1 MSNKFMGIEINNPT
15 AIVNKLVRKRKESG
29 ISRAFIDSLLI
40 ARRNLI
46 LLTRFPTAIVA
57 VVILPILFLSGFILT
72 FQRLMAVQEINY
84 VQYLVPIITLQA
96 MFFTAMGSAI
106 NLAMD
111 MNTGMLQ
118 RCQVMPISRL
128 AIFGGLV
135 IAYLVR
141 ALITLVILLGL
152 AHFYGFRFQGGFFA
166 TLGFVAL
173 SLLFTSAAIVGYSVF
188 ALVLK
193 KPELVE
199 SLNIIP
205 YAPLL
210 LLSTGFSPIENFPN
224 WLQPIVSNQ
233 PVSHTANALRAL
245 ANGSEELLNSLL
257 WSLGWLL
264 GLLIVFTFLA
274 TLLYQKN

>member
-1 MSNKFMGIEINNPT
+1 MSNRLMGMNLHDPATRAKELIIN
-15 AIVNKLVRKRKESG
+15 RKESG
-29 ISRAFIDSLLI
+29 ISRAFSDSLLL

-57 VVILPILFLSGFILT
+57 VVILPILFFSGFLLT
-72 FQRLMAVQEINY
+72 FQQLMAVQEINY

-106 NLAMD
+106 NLASD

-118 RCQVMPISRL
+118 RCRAMPISRL
-128 AIFGGLV
+128 AAFGGLA

-141 ALITLVILLGL
+141 ALITLVILLCL

-166 TLGFVAL
+166 TLGFIAL
-173 SLLFTSAAIVGYSVF
+173 SLLFAIAAIVGYSVF

-199 SLNIIP
+199 SLNIVP

-210 LLSTGFSPIENFPN
+210 LLSTGFSPRENFPN

-233 PVSHTANALRAL
+233 PVSHTADALRAL
-245 ANGSEELLNSLL
+245 ANGSDVFSPLI
-257 WSLGWLL
+257 WSLAWLL
-264 GLLIVFTFLA
+264 GLLTVFTFLA
-274 TLLYQKN
+274 TLLYQKG

>member
-1 MSNKFMGIEINNPT
+1 MIDINYPD
-15 AIVNKLVRKRKESG
+15 VRAKQLIKTRKESG
-29 ISRAFIDSLLI
+29 ISRAFSDSLLL

-57 VVILPILFLSGFILT
+57 VVILPILFFSGFLLT
-72 FQRLMAVQEINY
+72 FQRFMAVQEINY
-84 VQYLVPIITLQA
+84 VQYLVPIITLQS

-106 NLAMD
+106 NLSSD

-118 RCQVMPISRL
+118 RCRAMPISRL
-128 AIFGGLV
+128 AAFGGLA

-141 ALITLVILLGL
+141 ALISLVILLCL
-152 AHFYGFRFQGGFFA
+152 AHFYGFRFQGGIFS
-166 TLGFVAL
+166 TLGFIGL
-173 SLLFTSAAIVGYSVF
+173 SLLFAIAAIFGYSVF

-199 SLNIIP
+199 SLNIVP

-210 LLSTGFSPIENFPN
+210 LLSTGFSPKENFPN

-233 PVSHTANALRAL
+233 PVSQTANALRAL
-245 ANGSEELLNSLL
+245 ANGSEVLNPLL

-264 GLLIVFTFLA
+264 GLLIVFIFLA
-274 TLLYQKN
+274 TLLYQKG